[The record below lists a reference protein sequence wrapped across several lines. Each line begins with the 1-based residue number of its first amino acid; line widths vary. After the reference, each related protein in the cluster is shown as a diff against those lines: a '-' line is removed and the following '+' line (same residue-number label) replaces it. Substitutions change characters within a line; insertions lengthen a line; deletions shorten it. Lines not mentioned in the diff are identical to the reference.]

1 MTRAAQRAPGPVQ
14 RVRLMPIERKP
25 MRHDPITPTT
35 LHHDDDDDAGN
46 KEGGIFIIQLPFKDF
61 SSVLDPILLYLALR
75 TSYDPPPSLRPLL
88 ILVELI

>member
-1 MTRAAQRAPGPVQ
+1 MTRAARRAPGPVQ

-35 LHHDDDDDAGN
+35 LHHDDDDAGN

-75 TSYDPPPSLRPLL
+75 TSYDPPPPSGPYLS
-88 ILVELI
+88 